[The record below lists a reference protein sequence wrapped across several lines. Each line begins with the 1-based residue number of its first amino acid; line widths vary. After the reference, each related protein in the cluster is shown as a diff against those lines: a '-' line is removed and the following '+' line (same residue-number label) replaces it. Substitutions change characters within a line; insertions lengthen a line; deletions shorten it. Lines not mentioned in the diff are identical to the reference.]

1 VRYARK
7 GHVPVAEGQ
16 MANPIQ
22 KALYHKYYVD
32 EIYDQVIVKPLY
44 VISRVFENVIER
56 LGIDNIVNGSGKIV
70 VEGSKLSRLIQ
81 TGRIGYYIFVMVIG
95 IIVIMTVAAFQA

>member
-1 VRYARK
+1 
-7 GHVPVAEGQ
+7 
-16 MANPIQ
+16 
-22 KALYHKYYVD
+22 
-32 EIYDQVIVKPLY
+32 
-44 VISRVFENVIER
+44 